1 MGWDKAGF
9 MVEDLVLYSFAD
21 VTGYV
26 KGEAAGAEL
35 VNDATEGPYVV

>member
-21 VTGYV
+21 ITGYV
-26 KGEAAGAEL
+26 KGQTAGAEL
-35 VNDATEGPYVV
+35 VNDAT